1 MPNTQATISG
11 IDELLESYEMESQL
25 YRLLCEVTELQL
37 SALRS
42 GARSADFFA
51 LVENKQNLLRAIDH
65 LEQASGPIRRRWLDY
80 AADEDPCKRSRLNDL
95 LDGIL
100 FTIEKIGANE
110 EESQALLADLEGYY
124 LTHGAQPRTAVHAS
138 LS

>member
-65 LEQASGPIRRRWLDY
+65 LEQASGPIRRRW
-80 AADEDPCKRSRLNDL
+80 R
-95 LDGIL
+95 
-100 FTIEKIGANE
+100 
-110 EESQALLADLEGYY
+110 
-124 LTHGAQPRTAVHAS
+124 
-138 LS
+138 